1 MAWLIDLPD
10 DRFTAQL
17 APLPMILDRFPPLMR
32 RSAFWLCVVAVLVLA
47 LLPATTPMPSTGWDK
62 ANHAL
67 AFGVM
72 TLLGRW
78 AYPRTTAVLVLGLFA
93 YGGLIEALQ
102 ALTPDRS
109 SEWGDWLADCIGLA
123 LAWALMWLALRLT
136 PRPT

>member
-1 MAWLIDLPD
+1 
-10 DRFTAQL
+10 
-17 APLPMILDRFPPLMR
+17 MILDRFSPRLR
-32 RSAFWLCVVAVLVLA
+32 HAAFWLCVAAVLVLA
-47 LLPATTPMPSTGWDK
+47 LLPATAPLPSTGWDK

-72 TLLGRW
+72 ALLGRW
-78 AYPRTTAVLVLGLFA
+78 AYRRSTAALVLGLFA

-109 SEWGDWLADCIGLA
+109 SEWGDWLADCIGMA
-123 LAWALMWLALRLT
+123 LAWTLMWLGLRWT

>member
-1 MAWLIDLPD
+1 
-10 DRFTAQL
+10 
-17 APLPMILDRFPPLMR
+17 MILDRFPPRLR
-32 RSAFWLCVVAVLVLA
+32 HAAFWLCVASVLVLA
-47 LLPATTPMPSTGWDK
+47 LLPATAHLPSTGWDK

-72 TLLGRW
+72 ALLGRW
-78 AYPRTTAVLVLGLFA
+78 AYPRSTAALVLGLFA

-123 LAWALMWLALRLT
+123 LAWTWIGLAQRFA
-136 PRPT
+136 PGPS

>member
-1 MAWLIDLPD
+1 
-10 DRFTAQL
+10 
-17 APLPMILDRFPPLMR
+17 MIPDRFPPRLR
-32 RSAFWLCVVAVLVLA
+32 HAAFWLCVAAVLVLA
-47 LLPATTPMPSTGWDK
+47 LLPASAHLPTTGWDK
-62 ANHAL
+62 ANHGL

-78 AYPRTTAVLVLGLFA
+78 AYPRSTATLVLGLFA

-123 LAWALMWLALRLT
+123 LAWTLMWLALRWT
-136 PRPT
+136 PRPS